1 VFVIVDK
8 IISSLPKRSLVD
20 SRILALEGRVRESHG
35 AIEWFGSEI
44 ALRAAPVIQRFYLG
58 LQ

>member
-1 VFVIVDK
+1 VLVIVDK

-20 SRILALEGRVRESHG
+20 SRILALEGRVRESQG

-44 ALRAAPVIQRFYLG
+44 VLEAATFI
-58 LQ
+58 